1 MLIAVPSIARSATGH
16 MRKLFLRELPEQ
28 WRAHCAVFVPGDEF
42 DKYAFALR
50 NSGIRLLGL
59 PPAVRGIMR
68 TRRFIGEWAAEHG
81 HGKFVMCDDDL
92 RFHQR
97 VGPGDFHLRQMEPR
111 ELAVM
116 FDWLEDVLS
125 EHAQAGVSPRE
136 GNNRAG
142 AGRPDGLLAH
152 NTRLLRVY
160 GYQTAVFLAH
170 CKPDQV
176 PEDFTMDDFHV
187 TLSLLRAGH
196 GNCLSY
202 WWANDQRMSH
212 DVGGASAYRT
222 LASHA
227 ASAQLLAKMHP
238 GLVRLVQKQNKS
250 AQRGFGTR
258 TEVVIAWK
266 KAHAE
271 GQKNFPK
278 GALHPE
284 DPGLSV

>member
-1 MLIAVPSIARSATGH
+1 M
-16 MRKLFLRELPEQ
+16 EN
-28 WRAHCAVFVPGDEF
+28 D
-42 DKYAFALR
+42 Y
-50 NSGIRLLGL
+50 
-59 PPAVRGIMR
+59 
-68 TRRFIGEWAAEHG
+68 
-81 HGKFVMCDDDL
+81 GKFVMCDDDL

-97 VGPGDFHLRQMEPR
+97 VGPGDFHLRQMQPE
-111 ELAVM
+111 ELGAM
-116 FDWLEDVLS
+116 FSWLERALG

-142 AGRPDGLLAH
+142 AGGPDELLAH

-160 GYQTAVFLAH
+160 GYQTTLFLAH
-170 CKPDQV
+170 CKPGQV

-196 GNCLSY
+196 GNCLNH

-227 ASAQLLAKMHP
+227 ASAWLLAEMHP

-258 TEVVIAWK
+258 TEVVISWK

-271 GQKNFPK
+271 GQKNFPQ
-278 GALHPE
+278 GALHSA
-284 DPGLSV
+284 DLGLSV

>member
-1 MLIAVPSIARSATGH
+1 MLIAVPSMARSATGH

-28 WRAHCAVFVPGDEF
+28 WRARCAVFVPGDEYE
-42 DKYAFALR
+42 KYRFALR
-50 NSGIRLLGL
+50 GSGIHFIGL
-59 PPAVRGIMR
+59 PPATKGIMR

-97 VGPGDFHLRQMEPR
+97 AGPGNFHLRQMRPD
-111 ELAVM
+111 ELGAM
-116 FDWLEDVLS
+116 FDWLEHALD

-136 GNNRAG
+136 GNNRVG
-142 AGRPDGLLAH
+142 TGSPEELLAY

-160 GYQTAVFLAH
+160 GYQIAIFLAH

-212 DVGGASAYRT
+212 DIGGASAYRT

-227 ASAQLLAKMHP
+227 ASAQLLVEMHP

-250 AQRGFGTR
+250 TQRGFGTR
-258 TEVVIAWK
+258 TEVNISWK

-271 GQKNFPK
+271 GQKNFPR
-278 GALHPE
+278 GALHSV
-284 DPGLSV
+284 DLGLSV